1 LGQPGSLGQ
10 AAIHALT
17 PFVFVLIPLSIGM
30 AILRYRLYDIDALI
44 HRGLVYGIL
53 TTCVVCIYVG
63 SVGYLGA
70 LFRTGSNPA
79 ISLVGTGLVA
89 VLFQPLRSRLQRGVS
104 RLLYGERDDPY
115 AVLARLGQRLEGTLA
130 PETVLPAI
138 VETVAETLK
147 LPYVAITLAS
157 QLPGQWATDGG
168 QQGGRAGVMEDT
180 AAAYGTPIAH
190 PLRLPLVYQGDQV
203 GALLLAPRAGQALDA
218 RDLRLLADL
227 ARQAGVAAYAVR
239 LTLDLQQARE
249 HLVAARE
256 EERRRLRRD
265 LHDGLGPT
273 LAALTL
279 KIGAAR
285 TLFPRDPAA
294 ADAILG
300 ELGGDIETTVGDI
313 RRLVA
318 NLRPPSLDE
327 LGLIGA
333 IHGCIAQH
341 ARDGAGGLTT
351 GPPVIIDAPESLPPL
366 SAAVEVAAYRIAQEA
381 LTNVVRHARA
391 RTCWIRI
398 TLDERLSVEIRDDG
412 VGLSTAHR
420 QGVGLRSMRERASEV
435 GGVCVIEPGPEGGTC
450 VLALL
455 PLAKE

>member
-1 LGQPGSLGQ
+1 MANLALTLRHLQVPCAGAACDLGQLSSGAARTLRGALGLSIDMYAACSVVLALLPALVWFVVAGVISWRKPGEWLALLVALQLVVMGAGHEESIARASDPLWHGAAWAVLALYKTLLFLSLALFPDGRFVPRWMAWVVGAASILVVFPMGDFLFPTLLIPLTIAQVYRYWRVSGAVQRQQTKWVVVSSTIVFLWQLAVNTAPPLASRLGQPGSLGQ

-44 HRGLVYGIL
+44 HRGLVYGVL
-53 TTCVVCIYVG
+53 TTCVVGIYVG

-157 QLPGQWATDGG
+157 QLPGQWATGGG
-168 QQGGRAGVMEDT
+168 QQRGSTGVMEDT

-203 GALLLAPRAGQALDA
+203 GALLLAPG
-218 RDLRLLADL
+218 
-227 ARQAGVAAYAVR
+227 
-239 LTLDLQQARE
+239 
-249 HLVAARE
+249 
-256 EERRRLRRD
+256 
-265 LHDGLGPT
+265 
-273 LAALTL
+273 
-279 KIGAAR
+279 
-285 TLFPRDPAA
+285 
-294 ADAILG
+294 
-300 ELGGDIETTVGDI
+300 
-313 RRLVA
+313 
-318 NLRPPSLDE
+318 
-327 LGLIGA
+327 
-333 IHGCIAQH
+333 
-341 ARDGAGGLTT
+341 
-351 GPPVIIDAPESLPPL
+351 
-366 SAAVEVAAYRIAQEA
+366 
-381 LTNVVRHARA
+381 
-391 RTCWIRI
+391 
-398 TLDERLSVEIRDDG
+398 
-412 VGLSTAHR
+412 
-420 QGVGLRSMRERASEV
+420 
-435 GGVCVIEPGPEGGTC
+435 
-450 VLALL
+450 
-455 PLAKE
+455 LAKRWTRAICACWPILRAKRG